1 MQNIDSLLSL
11 PIDTLLLLASGYL
24 GYRLAFTGKDREH
37 KTTDVIFISAAFAA
51 IAKAV
56 MMIGSA
62 AGSLAAGLFLA
73 APASLLAAII
83 WRRWVSGWV
92 FGILKNKQIMTHD
105 RTETAWQSLIA
116 RDGNV
121 IRQIVV
127 HRTDGVSYMCKDF
140 FHFKDMKPTP
150 LLLGV
155 DGSIAMPVSHWRDIN
170 ETEWDTFDDVMDAD
184 WGDKITYIPASQIR
198 SVAIR
203 ME

>member
-11 PIDTLLLLASGYL
+11 PIDTLVLLAAGYL

-56 MMIGSA
+56 MMIGTA
-62 AGSLAAGLFLA
+62 CGATTAGLMLA
-73 APASLLAAII
+73 APVSLLAAII
-83 WRRWVSGWV
+83 WRRWMSERV
-92 FGILKNKQIMTHD
+92 FGILKEKQIMTHD

-116 RDGNV
+116 KDGNV
-121 IRQIVV
+121 VRQIVV

-140 FHFKDMKPTP
+140 YEFKDMRPTK
-150 LLLGV
+150 LILGD
-155 DGSIAMPVSHWRDIN
+155 DGSIAMPVSHWRDTN
-170 ETEWDTFDDVMDAD
+170 ETEWDKHDDVMDPV
-184 WGDKITYIPASQIR
+184 WGDRITYIPAAQIR
-198 SVAIR
+198 SIAIR